1 MSCSHCTAQ
10 TGAMH
15 IEIEAGS
22 TPPPCGDVVVDG
34 SSPQEFAGW
43 LELLAI
49 LTEALPPA
57 AAESATQRLGGQ
69 LDA

>member
-1 MSCSHCTAQ
+1 MSTWHCAAQ
-10 TGAMH
+10 TGAMR
-15 IEIEAGS
+15 IEIEAG
-22 TPPPCGDVVVDG
+22 TAPPPCGEVVIDG
-34 SSPQEFAGW
+34 STPQQFAGW